1 MGWNLKIQKDLEE
14 PRVCPVLSN
23 STTFRTNS
31 VKEKCTNKYALNDFL
46 SVSLEK
52 IALNL

>member
-14 PRVCPVLSN
+14 PRVFPVLSN

-31 VKEKCTNKYALNDFL
+31 VKEKCINKYVFNDFL
-46 SVSLEK
+46 SVRLEK